1 MKRLLLI
8 ISSILLCFALRAQSV
23 TYTCRYWFDQNDTQA
38 VTATF
43 SEDIWQA
50 ELDVGA
56 FTKGLHTLHVQA
68 ADTSSAWCPTLSYLF
83 IKMSPTEPLM
93 DSVDMSNLTYH
104 CWFDKDDAHQQ
115 TGVLGN
121 GIFLF
126 DVDDLDDGL
135 HSLNIM
141 LEGSTLTSTL
151 NYLFI
156 KVSEHGPLID
166 PVDMSN
172 LTYHY
177 WFDEDHAHQQTGA
190 LGNGVFLFDVS
201 ELEEGLHSVNIM
213 LEGSTLTSTQ
223 NYLFVKVAQQAPLI
237 DPVDMSNLTYHCWFD
252 KDDAHQQT
260 GALGNGVFLFD
271 VDDLDDGLHSLNI
284 MLEGS
289 TLTSTLNYLFIKV
302 SEHGPLI
309 EPIDMSELTY
319 HCWFDLDYENRVTA
333 PISNGIMLL
342 DVDNIGDGLHTVH
355 ILLEG
360 EAMTSTLT
368 YMFLKKP
375 EHQDFGI
382 AKWQYFL
389 NGDVSQ
395 IHTTEFSPLIDTL
408 DIITLLP
415 VETWPVRSS
424 CFHFHPNGDAP
435 YLNAKNEVTFRFW
448 SNDDRVLQKSAF
460 YIDYQVQHDIVAS
473 VFERN
478 TTETFA
484 APHDNQIQWFK
495 LDAVVG
501 DSLAFVADKAC
512 TMQLFAPSGEEVYSA
527 TASEAMVFGGCHA
540 WEDGTYYLAVHDMT
554 GSGEQLSVTYNWIA
568 KYIVLEYTPTEIG
581 NTWGVFE
588 MDVLGNGFD
597 KLNNVIL
604 VNGSIEWQMDSI
616 MYSHISEGAIRF
628 AMDAATSNGN
638 YDVVLCFED
647 QFGELDTLVLPN
659 AIQVVEA
666 QFGTIDIE
674 YSYQFNTTPP
684 YLITVTVT
692 NNGNVEYQGVPVL
705 FAHTNINNVSFNL
718 YNDWIYVQEDYFENG
733 GRGIYYTNNLF
744 NQGIEGNI
752 IPLVL
757 PKLGPYG
764 TREITFVVDADRGTE
779 FDFYAWGGIPWSV
792 KTQEAY
798 DADAYYCQT
807 HPESPGWG
815 GVHYGNGGDSG
826 WIYGGGSSGGAHYTI
841 GLHNERAGN
850 THRIASDAFY
860 DSCHGLP
867 DFCQAGGSLAEC
879 ICGEFGATGATLQ
892 NAVGAGVGL
901 YHRAQLEALGSNFDY
916 IADSDYGQH
925 LQRSAYHRRLRT
937 PGSLLRDAIG
947 HCTSLLPEE
956 AQQTADNA
964 LEAWGLLSDD
974 CVEPPHQRPSIPRP
988 CEPNEIRGYV
998 AESGSHYMM
1007 QEIQTITY
1015 EIESENDTTATAAAH
1030 TIIVRDTL
1038 DFNKF
1043 DVASLAAYRVTIHD
1057 KVLELS
1063 GEHNFVYTLDLRPNV
1078 YVIAQI
1084 QLECDDETGIVVWT
1098 ITSLDP
1104 MTMEPTTDPN
1114 QGALPINYNGEG
1126 IATFTF
1132 NVNLKEPFPDGTEIS
1147 NRVGIIFDLEEP
1159 VITDTWTNIVD
1170 AVKPISHIEE
1180 VTTMADSLNFVFVS
1194 QDNRSGV
1201 WYHSLYY
1208 RNASTEQ
1215 EWQVRKAQIFEDS
1228 FVLHLEDLL
1237 TTEYLVIAV
1246 DSAGNREDKDM
1257 VAEYIYTASGLH
1269 FVTEGNWSTASN
1281 WQGGALPAAD
1291 DVVFIEAPCQL
1302 DQNATVAALNVSNG
1316 QSLTLQS
1323 GNTLTVT
1330 GNLTNTVAA
1339 NLVIED
1345 GAQLVNASEN
1355 VAATVKKDVTA
1366 YGIGNPSAWHTI
1378 ASPVSGMSIAGSGFV
1393 TPEYDLYRYNET
1405 NLIGEEWENYKANL
1419 ADFTTF
1425 EKGRGYLFAN
1435 SNSFSPVFIGTLNN
1449 MDVTCSLTY
1458 TNRPND
1464 PLSGFNLVGNPF
1476 PHNIYKGAGAA
1487 IDNANLASGYYTL
1500 TNEGVWQAHTYED
1513 AILPGQGILVKTN
1526 APTTLTIAKSNVE
1539 ATSESSEAERSKG
1552 SLSISIAGDNG
1563 QDQAYVYFGQGIGLD
1578 KVKSIALDAPSLAV
1592 RNGNGDFAIAHCDK
1606 KSDAVELVFTTRD
1619 EGSFTMDV
1627 NVVAGDFD
1635 YLHLIDSLTGDDVD
1649 LLATPSYTFEASA
1662 RDDASRFRLVF
1673 SIKGN

>member
-1 MKRLLLI
+1 MKRYILI
-8 ISSILLCFALRAQSV
+8 IGAILLGLAARAQSV
-23 TYTCRYWFDQNDTQA
+23 TYTCRYWFDMNHAQT
-38 VTATF
+38 VTTIF
-43 SEDIWQA
+43 GESGWEA
-50 ELDVGA
+50 ELDVGSLA
-56 FTKGLHTLHVQA
+56 FGLHSLHLHVM
-68 ADTSSAWCPTLSYLF
+68 DTSMKWSAPQSYLF
-83 IKMSPTEPLM
+83 LKIDSAGQGGTNYVYHYWFDQDYAHKQSGTLGNGHLLLDVDELSSGLHSLHLM
-93 DSVDMSNLTYH
+93 LEGSTYSTAQSYLFLKTDPATQGGDSFVYH
-104 CWFDKDDAHQQ
+104 CWFDQDYEHQQ
-115 TGVLGN
+115 SDNLGTGHL
-121 GIFLF
+121 LL
-126 DVDDLDDGL
+126 DVADLEEGM
-135 HSLNIM
+135 HTVHVM
-141 LEGSTLTSTL
+141 LEGTQLTTAES
-151 NYLFI
+151 YLFMKAAQFATDTI
-156 KVSEHGPLID
+156 
-166 PVDMSN
+166 DMSH
-172 LTYHY
+172 LSYR
-177 WFDEDHAHQQTGA
+177 
-190 LGNGVFLFDVS
+190 
-201 ELEEGLHSVNIM
+201 
-213 LEGSTLTSTQ
+213 
-223 NYLFVKVAQQAPLI
+223 
-237 DPVDMSNLTYHCWFD
+237 CWFD
-252 KDDAHQQT
+252 QDFEHQQIDS
-260 GALGNGVFLFD
+260 LG
-271 VDDLDDGLHSLNI
+271 DGHL
-284 MLEGS
+284 
-289 TLTSTLNYLFIKV
+289 
-302 SEHGPLI
+302 
-309 EPIDMSELTY
+309 
-319 HCWFDLDYENRVTA
+319 
-333 PISNGIMLL
+333 LL
-342 DVDNIGDGLHTVH
+342 DVNDLEDGLHTVH
-355 ILLEG
+355 VMLQG
-360 EAMTSTLT
+360 STLT
-368 YMFLKKP
+368 ATQSYMFMKMAVEDP
-375 EHQDFGI
+375 STEMQYICWFDQDYSSVQTGPLGSGLFELEVGDLPNGIHTVNVQLDNGTRSAPLCYLFYKQPLGGNGI
-382 AKWQYFL
+382 ARWEYWL
-389 NGDVSQ
+389 NDDIANRQ
-395 IHTTEFSPLIDTL
+395 TTVMSPVLDTL
-408 DIITLLP
+408 DIVSLLP
-415 VETWPVRSS
+415 VGHPALRSS

-435 YLNAKNEVTFRFW
+435 YINAKNQISFRIW
-448 SNDDRVLQKSAF
+448 DAEMRSMDMTRF
-460 YIDYQVQHDIVAS
+460 YVDEQVQQDIVAT

-484 APHDNQIQWFK
+484 APRDNQIQWFK

-501 DSLAFVADKAC
+501 DSLSFIASKAC

-540 WEDGTYYLAVHDMT
+540 WEEGTYYLAVHDMT
-554 GSGEQLSVTYNWIA
+554 GSGEQLTVTYNWIA
-568 KYIVLEYTPTEIG
+568 KYVVLEYTPTEIG

-684 YLITVTVT
+684 YSITVTVT

-815 GVHYGNGGDSG
+815 GVHNGNGGDSG

-841 GLHNERAGN
+841 GSHNERAGN

-947 HCTSLLPEE
+947 HCTSLLPEA
-956 AQQTADNA
+956 AQQVADNA

-988 CEPNEIRGYV
+988 WEPNEIRGYL

-1038 DFNKF
+1038 DVNKF
-1043 DVASLAAYRVTIHD
+1043 DLASLAAYRVTIHD
-1057 KVLELS
+1057 KVLELN
-1063 GEHNFVYTLDLRPNV
+1063 GEHNFVYTLDLRPNL

-1159 VITDTWTNIVD
+1159 VITDTWTNTVD

-1180 VTTMADSLNFVFVS
+1180 VTPVADSLSFSFIS
-1194 QDNRSGV
+1194 EDNRSGV

-1208 RNASTEQ
+1208 RNDSTDMQ
-1215 EWQVRKAQIFEDS
+1215 WQVRKAQIFEDG

-1246 DSAGNREDKDM
+1246 DSAGNREEKDM

-1281 WQGGALPAAD
+1281 WQEGTLPGAD
-1291 DVVFIEAPCQL
+1291 DVAFIDAPCQL
-1302 DQNATVAALNVSNG
+1302 DQNAEVAALAIADG
-1316 QSLTLQS
+1316 K
-1323 GNTLTVT
+1323 TLTVQSGKT
-1330 GNLTNTVAA
+1330 LTVNGLLFNTSTEG
-1339 NLVIED
+1339 LVIKD
-1345 GAQLVNASEN
+1345 GAQLINASGN
-1355 VAATVKKDVTA
+1355 VAATMEKDIAA
-1366 YGIGNPSAWHTI
+1366 YSNDNPDAWYTI
-1378 ASPVSGMSIAGSGFV
+1378 ASPMDEMPIEGSSFA
-1393 TPEYDLYRYNET
+1393 TPEFDLYRFNESNLT
-1405 NLIGEEWENYKANL
+1405 NEEWENYKGSL

-1425 EKGRGYLFAN
+1425 ENGRGYLFAN
-1435 SNSFSPVFIGTLNN
+1435 SNAFSPAFTGTLNASA
-1449 MDVTCSLTY
+1449 VTCPLSY
-1458 TNRPND
+1458 TERPND
-1464 PLSGFNLVGNPF
+1464 PLSGFNLIGNPF
-1476 PHNIYKGAGAA
+1476 PHDIYKGTGAA

-1500 TNEGVWQAHTYED
+1500 TNEGTWQVHTYED
-1513 AILPGQGILVKTN
+1513 AIHPGQGILVKAT
-1526 APTTLTIAKSNVE
+1526 ASTVLTIAKSTAV
-1539 ATSESSEAERSKG
+1539 ATSETGGAKRETSP
-1552 SLSISIAGDNG
+1552 LSISVKGENG
-1563 QDQAYVYFGQGIGLD
+1563 MNQAFVYFGRGNSMEKLGGFVAQE
-1578 KVKSIALDAPSLAV
+1578 PSLWV
-1592 RNGNGDFAIAHCDK
+1592 RDNGKDYAIAHMEKACETL
-1606 KSDAVELVFTTRD
+1606 ELCF
-1619 EGSFTMDV
+1619 SSKQS
-1627 NVVAGDFD
+1627 GDFILTID
-1635 YLHLIDSLTGDDVD
+1635 RNETEFEYLQLVDHVTGLTVD
-1649 LLATPSYTFEASA
+1649 LLKQPTYGFHVTGQEPDA
-1662 RDDASRFRLVF
+1662 RF
-1673 SIKGN
+1673 SIRFKVAE